1 MQESKLAVRQTSN
14 VRYGYNGKRPM
25 YGMDAWLH
33 TRGSRTCP
41 GTEVPRFN
49 SMSPGMACMG
59 AREAHHAMI

>member
-1 MQESKLAVRQTSN
+1 M
-14 VRYGYNGKRPM
+14 YGMAILRHSTEM